1 MRKRILVTGKQ
12 GYIGNHIQQWLLKQP
27 EIYNVETLNLRTD
40 DWKNEHFKNVDVL
53 IHTAAIVHQSHITDW
68 EIYRKTNV
76 DLSIILAQK
85 AKQEGVRQFIFFST
99 MAVYGK
105 GKLLA
110 VNVIDE
116 GTEIKPISLY
126 AKSKY
131 LAEQEIEK
139 LQSECFKVVILR
151 PPNVY
156 GKNCKG
162 GYITGFRTVVSKLPA
177 LPYAYLNVKQSML
190 YVDNL
195 CELIRLIIESE
206 SSGCFMPQDR
216 EPVSAVELMTV
227 IADTVGLK
235 KRTSRLLGIG
245 IYLLS
250 FLPIIKKAYGGIAYS
265 EKMTSYFENQYVV
278 VPFEQGIRRTLS
290 NE

>member
-27 EIYNVETLNLRTD
+27 EIYNVEMLNLRAD

-53 IHTAAIVHQSHITDW
+53 IHTAAIVHQSNITDW

-105 GKLLA
+105 GKHLA
-110 VNVIDE
+110 VNIIDE
-116 GTEIKPISLY
+116 ETEIKPISLY

-139 LQSECFKVVILR
+139 LQSEFFKVVILR

-156 GKNCKG
+156 GRNCKG
-162 GYITGFRTVVSKLPA
+162 GYITGFRTIVSKLPA

-190 YVDNL
+190 DV
-195 CELIRLIIESE
+195 
-206 SSGCFMPQDR
+206 
-216 EPVSAVELMTV
+216 VSAVKLMTV

-290 NE
+290 NG